1 MYESGAAGAKKQTLN
16 QPTADEVKRANERE
30 YEQKHARGIRRQRS
44 LLLRMLPSQ
53 HECSGR
59 AMVYSCCWRPP
70 RLVAIDIRD
79 PAEREAMVAAVRERV
94 DPSQ

>member
-1 MYESGAAGAKKQTLN
+1 MYESGAGANSKHSTN
-16 QPTADEVKRANERE
+16 QQTADEVERANERE
-30 YEQKHARGIRRQRS
+30 HKQKHARGIRRQRS

-59 AMVYSCCWRPP
+59 AMVYSCWRPP